1 MGNRAIVLPKG
12 ADFGVY
18 LHWNGGP
25 DSVGAFLE
33 YCKLKGYRSFGG
45 ANRDGYGIARFVQ
58 VVANFFGGGLSIGI
72 EPCEPTKEEA
82 RGIGDNGIYV
92 IDGWDIVEHIYAYD
106 DDDEGTE
113 GYDRKEMLIAIDKAQ
128 PINEQLGKD
137 FLDGELVPINSLQF
151 GDVVFI
157 QDFGDKIVK
166 HKVVGF
172 APQGTIKG
180 GRDVSDEAYVDFF
193 EPPFGYVE
201 NINNYVS
208 THATNGMI
216 RKVKKR

>member
-58 VVANFFGGGLSIGI
+58 IVANYFGGTLSIGV
-72 EPCEPTKEEA
+72 EPCKPTEEEA
-82 RGIGDNGIYV
+82 EWLDNGIYI
-92 IDGWDIVEHIYAYD
+92 IDGWDIVERIGRYVNED
-106 DDDEGTE
+106 DRE
-113 GYDRKEMLIAIDKAQ
+113 GYDREEMLKDIDEAQ

-137 FLDGELVPINSLQF
+137 FFESELVPIGALK
-151 GDVVFI
+151 I
-157 QDFGDKIVK
+157 GDKVYIDRLEEK
-166 HKVVGF
+166 KERHEVVGI
-172 APQGTIKG
+172 APADTIVNGTN
-180 GRDVSDEAYVDFF
+180 VSFVPYIDLYDRNLD
-193 EPPFGYVE
+193 YSW
-201 NINNYVS
+201 NINNYV
-208 THATNGMI
+208 TKYAKDGMI
-216 RKVKKR
+216 RKVRR